1 MAKDCTKHDTPLKRQ
16 HLESIMKKIQENQGG
31 KGRHKCPYCAY
42 ELGFEAGIEHA
53 ARRLRDTIQSES
65 RSSVTEED

>member
-1 MAKDCTKHDTPLKRQ
+1 
-16 HLESIMKKIQENQGG
+16 MKKIQENQGG

-65 RSSVTEED
+65 RSSVTEGD